1 MGDKRKWVKC
11 GERGWG
17 EMVCGIS
24 YCKIECERKEF
35 IDALIE
41 SELINGWDELKQL
54 NWTIFERVIS

>member
-1 MGDKRKWVKC
+1 MKNIYLIFPNRNDVT
-11 GERGWG
+11 
-17 EMVCGIS
+17 S

-54 NWTIFERVIS
+54 NWIIFENGLS